1 MSDLPGQRGRAVN
14 SSANTQPV
22 MGEMRGSKEG
32 GKKRRE
38 RGREEG
44 GEEREEGRRGGERE
58 KEQQRRGREGN
69 SQGRYVT

>member
-22 MGEMRGSKEG
+22 VGERRGGKEG
-32 GKKRRE
+32 GKKRRGRE
-38 RGREEG
+38 REEG
-44 GEEREEGRRGGERE
+44 GRRREKGRERE
-58 KEQQRRGREGN
+58 KEEQRRGKEEN